1 MFNSEAIGFPATME
15 APPFPKIAP
24 YSWSADLSRPLREP
38 TGEVSVR
45 LTKKGGVSVKPTLW
59 SHPQVQNQVSWAT
72 REDSSNRG
80 VASIDGTS
88 VSYPTIRDP

>member
-1 MFNSEAIGFPATME
+1 MFNSEAIGFPATLE

-24 YSWSADLSRPLREP
+24 YSWSADSSRPLREP
-38 TGEVSVR
+38 TGEASVR
-45 LTKKGGVSVKPTLW
+45 LTNKGGVPVKPTLC

-72 REDSSNRG
+72 RKDSSNRG
-80 VASIDGTS
+80 VASIVS